1 MSMEKKYKGFLIFI
15 VILIVINLILWGFVS
30 LAGESSLNLAN
41 KSFKAKVYDDAITN
55 YEKAIFENGVDGLLL
70 AKLGYSLEKTSSDDE
85 LMKMCYSTAVSL
97 FESNSETDTEW
108 YKAAVFKVQQLNLSA
123 ISANEGVSEIKN
135 YLREKNNLTF
145 FDEIGTFGLI
155 FLLLIGLIIYV
166 IALVVASKT
175 NCVIVYGKVDAA
187 LLFIPCISFFLLRNV
202 SSSVV
207 TIIFLVWF
215 VSTIVFSVRGNYLA
229 NHGRFFSNI
238 LYISLSLL
246 TKIVLVF
253 LLPIMLLLA
262 LTSIVSVKKDK
273 RYNGIVNI
281 SSVPKYPKF
290 I

>member
-145 FDEIGTFGLI
+145 FET
-155 FLLLIGLIIYV
+155 
-166 IALVVASKT
+166 
-175 NCVIVYGKVDAA
+175 
-187 LLFIPCISFFLLRNV
+187 
-202 SSSVV
+202 
-207 TIIFLVWF
+207 
-215 VSTIVFSVRGNYLA
+215 
-229 NHGRFFSNI
+229 
-238 LYISLSLL
+238 LS
-246 TKIVLVF
+246 
-253 LLPIMLLLA
+253 
-262 LTSIVSVKKDK
+262 
-273 RYNGIVNI
+273 
-281 SSVPKYPKF
+281 
-290 I
+290 